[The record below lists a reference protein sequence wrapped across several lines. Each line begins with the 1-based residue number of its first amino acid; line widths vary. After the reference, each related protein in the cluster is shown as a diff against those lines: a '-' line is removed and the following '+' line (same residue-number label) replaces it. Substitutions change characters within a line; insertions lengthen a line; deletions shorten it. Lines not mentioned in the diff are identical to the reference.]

1 MKITKQGNE
10 NTMKIT
16 EKKLRQLIREA
27 AGRALLKEAWAPQGL
42 KEEIRNRLEGKM
54 GPGGQSFAREVA
66 AAFEGAAYEYLG
78 RGERQPEGPNQ
89 ADRDKIEAAVQWV
102 VEQVMADFDV
112 FEIELNITCAEALE
126 KLEE

>member
-1 MKITKQGNE
+1 
-10 NTMKIT
+10 
-16 EKKLRQLIREA
+16 
-27 AGRALLKEAWAPQGL
+27 
-42 KEEIRNRLEGKM
+42 M

-78 RGERQPEGPNQ
+78 RGERQPEGLNQ

-102 VEQVMADFDV
+102 TEQVMADFDV